1 VIDYV
6 PLRDRHS
13 AQTFRH
19 MTFAAHHALLDFEP
33 SSPPPLV
40 VGARGGLPVGLV
52 LTKRRAGKESRRP

>member
-1 VIDYV
+1 
-6 PLRDRHS
+6 
-13 AQTFRH
+13 